1 MNIMNGTNSR
11 RQLQTIIVLV
21 SMLSGCSTSIWVEAD
36 FPRPLVEQLPVSMGL
51 ILDDDL
57 LDYVHYEELPRQA
70 AYTIQIGEANELMLV
85 QLFESMFTDLTEYN
99 EFPLIQPD
107 SVEIDGVLWP
117 ELERFEFDV
126 PIFLE
131 NATFL
136 ISYATIFLVLM
147 ALGIALTRLKV
158 FSFRLSLINSFT
170 RMVLG
175 PIIGLL
181 MISFFNLSGVEA
193 GVLFIQSAM
202 PSAILCY
209 LVGSMYS
216 PKKVVDSIAST
227 IFVSTS
233 ISFVTLPF
241 IVYIALRFF
250 N

>member
-126 PIFLE
+126 PIGQRDQFVEVWIQYLVKLYE
-131 NATFL
+131 TDGQLVTEWPVSGYGKAEMIDRNVAL
-136 ISYATIFLVLM
+136 NRAIVVAMREVGATIS
-147 ALGIALTRLKV
+147 TK
-158 FSFRLSLINSFT
+158 FT
-170 RMVLG
+170 DQPELHDWLQERG
-175 PIIGLL
+175 
-181 MISFFNLSGVEA
+181 NEA
-193 GVLFIQSAM
+193 
-202 PSAILCY
+202 
-209 LVGSMYS
+209 
-216 PKKVVDSIAST
+216 
-227 IFVSTS
+227 
-233 ISFVTLPF
+233 TL
-241 IVYIALRFF
+241 
-250 N
+250 

>member
-126 PIFLE
+126 PIGQRDQFVEVWIQYLVKLYE
-131 NATFL
+131 TDGQLVTEWPVSGYGKAEMIDRNVAL
-136 ISYATIFLVLM
+136 NRAIVVAMREVGATIS
-147 ALGIALTRLKV
+147 TK
-158 FSFRLSLINSFT
+158 FT
-170 RMVLG
+170 DQPELQDWLQERG
-175 PIIGLL
+175 
-181 MISFFNLSGVEA
+181 NEA
-193 GVLFIQSAM
+193 
-202 PSAILCY
+202 
-209 LVGSMYS
+209 
-216 PKKVVDSIAST
+216 
-227 IFVSTS
+227 
-233 ISFVTLPF
+233 TL
-241 IVYIALRFF
+241 
-250 N
+250 

>member
-126 PIFLE
+126 PVGRRDEFVEVWIQYLVKLYE
-131 NATFL
+131 TDGQLVTEWPVSGYGKAEMIDRNVAL
-136 ISYATIFLVLM
+136 NRAIVVAMREVGATIS
-147 ALGIALTRLKV
+147 TK
-158 FSFRLSLINSFT
+158 FT
-170 RMVLG
+170 DQPELQDWLQERG
-175 PIIGLL
+175 
-181 MISFFNLSGVEA
+181 NEA
-193 GVLFIQSAM
+193 
-202 PSAILCY
+202 
-209 LVGSMYS
+209 
-216 PKKVVDSIAST
+216 
-227 IFVSTS
+227 
-233 ISFVTLPF
+233 TL
-241 IVYIALRFF
+241 
-250 N
+250 

>member
-126 PIFLE
+126 PIGQRDEFVEVWIQYLVKLYE
-131 NATFL
+131 TDGQLVTEWPVSGYGKAEMIDREVALNRA
-136 ISYATIFLVLM
+136 IVVAMREVGATISTKFTDQPELQDWLQERGNEA
-147 ALGIALTRLKV
+147 AL
-158 FSFRLSLINSFT
+158 
-170 RMVLG
+170 
-175 PIIGLL
+175 
-181 MISFFNLSGVEA
+181 
-193 GVLFIQSAM
+193 
-202 PSAILCY
+202 
-209 LVGSMYS
+209 
-216 PKKVVDSIAST
+216 
-227 IFVSTS
+227 
-233 ISFVTLPF
+233 
-241 IVYIALRFF
+241 
-250 N
+250 